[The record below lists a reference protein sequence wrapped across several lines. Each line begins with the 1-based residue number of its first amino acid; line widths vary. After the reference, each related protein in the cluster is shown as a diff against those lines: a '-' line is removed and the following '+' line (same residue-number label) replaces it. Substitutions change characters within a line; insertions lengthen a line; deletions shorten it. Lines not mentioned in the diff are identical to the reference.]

1 MVDHTLFLQSLK
13 YFQALQEKS
22 TGDNYVNHSESSNT
36 DRKSV
41 SFGIYIIALT
51 SVFKRFIYTFVS
63 IQILALHP
71 QKAYSEV
78 PLNI

>member
-1 MVDHTLFLQSLK
+1 MADHTLCLQSLK
-13 YFQALQEKS
+13 HFQALQEKY
-22 TGDNYVNHSESSNT
+22 TGDNCSKHSESSNT

-41 SFGIYIIALT
+41 SFGIYIIVLM
-51 SVFKRFIYTFVS
+51 SVFEGFTYKFVS

-71 QKAYSEV
+71 QKAYSEM